1 MDHGPKTI
9 QQFSMFKLITL
20 LLACIIGFGC
30 SPAGSGS
37 GGAAAGEKALRI
49 VHNGQAGTLAVF
61 RGQEQEPVLTQ
72 NAKADARPYIHP
84 ILAPDGKGVF
94 TQYRPG
100 HHLHQTGLYWGLK
113 KLNGRDYF
121 IKWQGDYWRRVSARV
136 VEQQGPQVKWQ
147 TQYDLL
153 DSTGT
158 AVLRETQNWT
168 MQQHQGQF
176 LLDLEWKGE
185 AKTDV
190 TLGKFYVGGLFLR
203 MPWHKGLPAEVVN
216 AAGQRN
222 QQAEGQRAEWLDV
235 GMPIQG
241 REDWGHIALLD
252 HPQNKAFPIS
262 WRVDGELGVGPSRQ
276 IMGDWKIA
284 KGQTEVIRY
293 RLVVY
298 TGAFDQSRMARTWKA
313 FSAEDF

>member
-1 MDHGPKTI
+1 MKKTI
-9 QQFSMFKLITL
+9 TIIM
-20 LLACIIGFGC
+20 ACIIGFGC
-30 SPAGSGS
+30 SPQLSGNDPA
-37 GGAAAGEKALRI
+37 GGAAAGEKELRI
-49 VHNGQAGTLAVF
+49 IHDQEAGTLAVF

-72 NAKADARPYIHP
+72 NAKAGERPYIHP
-84 ILAPDGKGVF
+84 IVAPDGKGVF
-94 TQYRPG
+94 TQYRPS

-113 KLNGRDYF
+113 RVNGRDYF
-121 IKWQGDYWRRVSARV
+121 MKWQGDYWRRVSARV
-136 VEQQGPQVKWQ
+136 VEKKGEQVKWQ

-158 AVLRETQNWT
+158 AVLTETQNWT
-168 MQQHQGQF
+168 MQQQQGKF

-203 MPWHKGLPAEVVN
+203 MPWHQGTAGEVVN

-222 QQAEGQRAEWLDV
+222 REAEAQRAEWLDV
-235 GMPIQG
+235 GMQIQG
-241 REDWGHIALLD
+241 REDWGHIAIFD
-252 HPQNKAFPIS
+252 HPGNKAFPIS

-284 KGQTEVIRY
+284 KGETEVIRY

-298 TGAFDQSRMARTWKA
+298 TGKLDPAEMTRNWKE
-313 FSAEDF
+313 FSSQDL